1 MVTDNPTIVRLEEQ
15 INWYDAKSLEN
26 QRHFKICKFIEI
38 VVAAVIPFAAG
49 FSAPAFLTGGLGVII
64 VVIEGIQQLNQFQQN
79 WIIYRSTCE
88 ALKHEKYLYFGN
100 AGPYFKAEDKI
111 PLLAERVE
119 SLVSK
124 EHAKWIF
131 GRPETKINEN
141 QRARYF

>member
-1 MVTDNPTIVRLEEQ
+1 MLTENPTVIRLEGQ
-15 INWYDAKSLEN
+15 IDWYDTKSLEN
-26 QRHFKICKFIEI
+26 QRRFKIYKFIEI
-38 VVAAVIPFAAG
+38 VTAALIPFAAG

-88 ALKHEKYLYFGN
+88 ALKHEKYLYLGN
-100 AGPYFKAEDKI
+100 AGPYFNKAEDKI
-111 PLLAERVE
+111 SLLAERIE

-131 GRPETKINEN
+131 SRSETK
-141 QRARYF
+141 